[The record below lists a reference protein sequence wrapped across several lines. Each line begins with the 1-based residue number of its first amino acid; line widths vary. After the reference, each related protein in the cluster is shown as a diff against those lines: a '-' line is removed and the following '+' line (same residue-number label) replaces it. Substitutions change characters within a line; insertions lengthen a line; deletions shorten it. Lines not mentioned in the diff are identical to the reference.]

1 MLRMENILDRR
12 EADILV
18 HPAIAAD
25 IVGVQQRLVVGSSG
39 QGGGRTG
46 CHGGV
51 RGERTA
57 ERVNRRGGVRHVV
70 DKGVAG
76 ANRVDAG
83 CNRVEQVAFA
93 QACNPGG
100 GLLDHLRQPTRA
112 ENEVAVSVRGQ
123 QRHVTHIAVGE
134 PDAKELRGVG
144 LQLAPCRHAVEA
156 VDSEVAQQGA
166 GGVQFAIGADHVSA
180 EERLVGR
187 VGGIGLALIDERRVA
202 VGEGVDVVGG
212 AEDSVRAGLVLGAG
226 QDHEVGLCAGHEQ
239 RVIRLQ
245 RYEDEAGAAKRVRG
259 DLVKAVVEELA
270 KEREETVGRRREAV
284 VRRDVGDEEALGQ
297 AKAGLAAG
305 GGLHRGRE
313 VALRDVDS
321 AVQPGD
327 GGAGIVGGAVNA
339 VSTGQREVLIARAE
353 EAEGFLLGRER
364 GGVAVHEDVVRGAE
378 NAVHARR
385 QDLLGGGHGQRV
397 VGVLAGDQQ
406 ADRARLR
413 IDDQATGL
421 GISSS
426 GLRVLQY
433 RGGQGREHLARRAKV
448 ALAGQPVV
456 VRAGDFAQAE

>member
-18 HPAIAAD
+18 HPAIAGD
-25 IVGVQQRLVVGSSG
+25 VVGVQQRLVVGSSG
-39 QGGGRTG
+39 QRGGRAG

-70 DKGVAG
+70 DEGVAG

-83 CNRVEQVAFA
+83 CDRREEVAFA
-93 QACNPGG
+93 QACDPGG
-100 GLLDHLRQPTRA
+100 ALLDHLRQPMRA

-123 QRHVTHIAVGE
+123 QRHVAHIAVGE
-134 PDAKELRGVG
+134 PDAKEIRGVG

-156 VDSEVAQQGA
+156 VDSDVAQQGA
-166 GGVQFAIGADHVSA
+166 GGVQPAIGAGHVSA
-180 EERLVGR
+180 QERLVRR
-187 VGGIGLALIDERRVA
+187 VGGVGLALIDERRVA
-202 VGEGVDVVGG
+202 VGERVDVVGG
-212 AEDSVRAGLVLGAG
+212 AEYPVRAGLVLGAG
-226 QDHEVGLCAGHEQ
+226 QDHEVGLCAGRVIEQ

-245 RYEDEAGAAKRVRG
+245 RHEDEAGAAKRIRG
-259 DLVKAVVEELA
+259 DLVEAVIEELA
-270 KEREETVGRRREAV
+270 KERKETVGRRREAV

-297 AKAGLAAG
+297 IQPGLRAG

-313 VALRDVDS
+313 VAFRDVDS

-353 EAEGFLLGRER
+353 EAESFLLGGER
-364 GGVAVHEDVVRGAE
+364 GGVAVYEDVVSGAE
-378 NAVHARR
+378 NAVHALCH
-385 QDLLGGGHGQRV
+385 DLLGGGHGQRV

-413 IDDQATGL
+413 IDDQAAGL

-433 RGGQGREHLARRAKV
+433 RGGQGRK
-448 ALAGQPVV
+448 
-456 VRAGDFAQAE
+456 